1 MANACTCVVQTPVEM
16 QNIAVMP
23 ERPPCPFPVNPY
35 PHALPEQLL
44 FRCCKGGRGEE
55 RDGHQ
60 HSVHSAHDLLLHSS
74 VVGLLSFQFWTLQ
87 IKLWPFLSK
96 SLWIHMFIS
105 IGSLS
110 LSGIAEL

>member
-1 MANACTCVVQTPVEM
+1 M
-16 QNIAVMP
+16 Q
-23 ERPPCPFPVNPY
+23 ERPSCPFPANPS

-44 FRCCKGGRGEE
+44 FRCTGGRGGE

-60 HSVHSAHDLLLHSS
+60 LSVHSAHDLLLHSS

-96 SLWIHMFIS
+96 SVWIHMFIS
-105 IGSLS
+105 TGSLS